1 MNLEFSLFLC
11 ISLEQNTFIV
21 LYEKLI
27 VKFFGIIWH
36 PQLLIIN
43 FATLLEVNLIY
54 LLKLDKE
61 FFKKV

>member
-27 VKFFGIIWH
+27 VKFFSNNNGTSTINNKFCDSFRSKSN
-36 PQLLIIN
+36 LLIKIG
-43 FATLLEVNLIY
+43 
-54 LLKLDKE
+54 
-61 FFKKV
+61 

>member
-27 VKFFGIIWH
+27 VKFFSNNNGTST
-36 PQLLIIN
+36 IN
-43 FATLLEVNLIY
+43 NKFCDSFRSKSNLFY
-54 LLKLDKE
+54 
-61 FFKKV
+61 

>member
-27 VKFFGIIWH
+27 VKFFSNNNGTST
-36 PQLLIIN
+36 IN
-43 FATLLEVNLIY
+43 NKFLTLLEVNLIY
-54 LLKLDKE
+54 LLKLDK
-61 FFKKV
+61 